1 MIHSYG
7 ETLSCEEE
15 IALQYSKPPKN
26 QQGKHLAMLIVNQNS
41 SRDKG
46 HELWQT
52 KINWHELTRTY
63 FIVNSE

>member
-1 MIHSYG
+1 MIHSDG

-26 QQGKHLAMLIVNQNS
+26 QQGKHLAVLIVNQNS

-46 HELWQT
+46 HELW
-52 KINWHELTRTY
+52 
-63 FIVNSE
+63 

>member
-15 IALQYSKPPKN
+15 IALQYSKPKN
-26 QQGKHLAMLIVNQNS
+26 QEGKHLAMLIVNQNS

-46 HELWQT
+46 HEL
-52 KINWHELTRTY
+52 
-63 FIVNSE
+63 